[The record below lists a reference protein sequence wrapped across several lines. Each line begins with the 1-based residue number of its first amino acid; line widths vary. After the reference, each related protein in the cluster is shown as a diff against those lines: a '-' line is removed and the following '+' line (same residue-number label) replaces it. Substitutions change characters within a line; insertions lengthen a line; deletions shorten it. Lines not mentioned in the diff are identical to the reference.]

1 MAIQNH
7 IKHGYR
13 VTTTDGTTTTLH
25 TLATAT
31 GTRYLVVAH
40 VTWRRTGGSSGSD
53 GDGGSVIVATAAKNV
68 GGTLTVGM
76 QSELFS
82 QTDGLWSTP
91 VEITGSGTNIVVQ
104 VTGASSTNVTWFLSR
119 LEITAVDS

>member
-1 MAIQNH
+1 
-7 IKHGYR
+7 
-13 VTTTDGTTTTLH
+13 
-25 TLATAT
+25 
-31 GTRYLVVAH
+31 
-40 VTWRRTGGSSGSD
+40 
-53 GDGGSVIVATAAKNV
+53 VIVATAAKNV